1 MKLSVSYDLESDVL
15 HISSGRPSDGA
26 TPMEEPELDLIA
38 IYSAGADSRDVVG
51 VEMIFAAGYLAPYFR
66 LRRENAPPRAGNPE
80 LTRYD
85 PATDILT
92 WGVTTDAPG
101 MVSQADDLIAYWQP
115 DPEDETF
122 FEAIGLSLR
131 NAAKHLA
138 PFFERVEPAGGRR
151 VILGPSQPYPIG
163 GEQI

>member
-1 MKLSVSYDLESDVL
+1 MNLTVRYDSESDVL

-38 IYSAGADSRDVVG
+38 IYSAGDDNRNLVG
-51 VEMIFAAGYLAPYFR
+51 VEMIFAASYLAPYFR

-85 PATDILT
+85 PATDALI

-101 MVSQADDLIAYWQP
+101 MVSQVDDLIAYWQP
-115 DPEDETF
+115 DPGDETF

-131 NAAKHLA
+131 NAAQHLA
-138 PFFERVEPAGGRR
+138 PYFERVESAGG
-151 VILGPSQPYPIG
+151 G
-163 GEQI
+163 G

>member
-1 MKLSVSYDLESDVL
+1 MKLSVSYDSESDVL

-38 IYSAGADSRDVVG
+38 IDAAGADNRNLVG
-51 VEMIFAAGYLAPYFR
+51 VELIFASSYVAPYFR
-66 LRRENAPPRAGNPE
+66 SRRENAPPRVGNPE

-101 MVSQADDLIAYWQP
+101 MVSHADDLIAYWRP

-131 NAAKHLA
+131 NAAQHLA
-138 PFFERVEPAGGRR
+138 PFFERVELAADTG
-151 VILGPSQPYPIG
+151 
-163 GEQI
+163 

>member
-1 MKLSVSYDLESDVL
+1 MKLQVSYDPESDVL
-15 HISSGRPSDGA
+15 HISSGLPSDGA

-38 IYSAGADSRDVVG
+38 IESAGADNRNLVG
-51 VEMIFAAGYLAPYFR
+51 VELIFASSYVAPYFR
-66 LRRENAPPRAGNPE
+66 SRRENAPPRVGNPE

-85 PATDILT
+85 PAMDALT

-101 MVSQADDLIAYWQP
+101 MVSQAGDLIAYWQT

-131 NAAKHLA
+131 NATQHLA
-138 PFFERVEPAGGRR
+138 AFFERVEAPGG
-151 VILGPSQPYPIG
+151 G
-163 GEQI
+163 G

>member
-1 MKLSVSYDLESDVL
+1 MKLSVRYDSESDVL

-38 IYSAGADSRDVVG
+38 IAAAGDDNRNLVG
-51 VEMIFAAGYLAPYFR
+51 VELIFASSYVAPYFR
-66 LRRENAPPRAGNPE
+66 LRRENAPPRGGNPE

-85 PATDILT
+85 LATDTLT

-101 MVSQADDLIAYWQP
+101 MVSYTGDITVYWQP

-138 PFFERVEPAGGRR
+138 PYFELVEPAGG
-151 VILGPSQPYPIG
+151 G
-163 GEQI
+163 G

>member
-1 MKLSVSYDLESDVL
+1 MNLTVSYDPESDVL
-15 HISSGRPSDGA
+15 HISSGLPSDGA

-38 IYSAGADSRDVVG
+38 IYSAGADNRNLVG
-51 VEMIFAAGYLAPYFR
+51 VELIFASSYVAPYFR
-66 LRRENAPPRAGNPE
+66 LRRENAPPRAGDAE

-85 PATDILT
+85 PATDTLT

-115 DPEDETF
+115 DREDETF

-131 NAAKHLA
+131 NATQHLA
-138 PFFERVEPAGGRR
+138 PFFVPVDPPPDAA
-151 VILGPSQPYPIG
+151 
-163 GEQI
+163 

>member
-1 MKLSVSYDLESDVL
+1 MPLTFRYDPESDVL
-15 HISSGRPSDGA
+15 HISSGLPSDGA

-38 IYSAGADSRDVVG
+38 IEAAGEDNRNLVG
-51 VEMIFAAGYLAPYFR
+51 VELIFASSYVAPYFR

-85 PATDILT
+85 PATDTLT

-101 MVSQADDLIAYWQP
+101 MVAQTGDLIAYWQP

-131 NAAKHLA
+131 NAARHLA
-138 PFFERVEPAGGRR
+138 PFFERGEPAGG
-151 VILGPSQPYPIG
+151 G
-163 GEQI
+163 G

>member
-1 MKLSVSYDLESDVL
+1 MPLTFRYDSESDVL

-38 IYSAGADSRDVVG
+38 IEAAGADNRNLVG
-51 VEMIFAAGYLAPYFR
+51 VELIFAASYVAPYFR
-66 LRRENAPPRAGNPE
+66 LRRENAPLRAGNPE

-85 PATDILT
+85 PATDTLT

-101 MVSQADDLIAYWQP
+101 MVSQAGDLIAYWQP

-122 FEAIGLSLR
+122 FAAIGLSLR

-138 PFFERVEPAGGRR
+138 PYFERVEPAGEVG
-151 VILGPSQPYPIG
+151 
-163 GEQI
+163 